1 MLQDIY
7 TSFLTPHN
15 IKVQSM
21 SPTRSIITLEPF
33 ERGFGNTL
41 GYLIRRVG
49 LSSMP
54 GSAVTEVYIEGVL
67 HEYSTVKDVREDVV
81 DILLNLKGI
90 AFKLLGR
97 DEVVLTLN
105 KKGVG
110 PVSAKDITLEHDVE
124 IMNPDHEIAHLT
136 KDGELKMTIKV
147 TKGKGYVPANQLRQE
162 GKPVGRLQLDASFSP
177 IKRISYQVENAR
189 VENRTDLD
197 RLVIDL
203 ETNGTLDPEEAIRR
217 CATILQHQLA
227 AFVELKHEEQKSS
240 HSTEEEVN
248 PVLLR
253 PVDDLELTVRAANC
267 LKAENIY
274 YIGDLVQRSENDLL
288 KTPNLGK
295 KSLLEI
301 KNVLA
306 SRGLSLGMRLD
317 SWPPAS
323 ILDKERE

>member
-1 MLQDIY
+1 MQDIY
-7 TSFLTPHN
+7 SSFLTPHT
-15 IKVQSM
+15 IKVQSVT
-21 SPTRSIITLEPF
+21 PTRSVITLEPF

-41 GYLIRRVG
+41 GYMIRRVG

-54 GSAVTEVYIEGVL
+54 GAAATEVQIEGVL
-67 HEYSTVKDVREDVV
+67 HEYSTIKDVREDVV

-97 DEVVLTLN
+97 DEVTLTLH
-105 KKGVG
+105 KKGQG
-110 PVSAKDITLEHDVE
+110 PVTAADIKPEHDVE
-124 IMNPDHEIAHLT
+124 IVNPEHEIAHLT
-136 KDGELKMTIKV
+136 KDGELKMTLKV
-147 TKGKGYVPANQLRQE
+147 VTGRGYVAANQSRQE
-162 GKPVGRLQLDASFSP
+162 GKPVGRLHIDASFSP
-177 IKRISYQVENAR
+177 IKRIAYQVENAR

-197 RLVIDL
+197 RLIIDL

-217 CATILQHQLA
+217 CATILQHQLT
-227 AFVELKHEEQKSS
+227 AFVELKHEEQKSHQS
-240 HSTEEEVN
+240 EEEEVN
-248 PVLLR
+248 PILLR

-274 YIGDLVQRSENDLL
+274 YIGDLVQRTENDLL

-306 SRGLSLGMRLD
+306 SRGLSLGMRLEN
-317 SWPPAS
+317 WPPNS
-323 ILDKERE
+323 IQDKDKE

>member
-1 MLQDIY
+1 MQDIY
-7 TSFLTPHN
+7 SSFLTPQI
-15 IKVQSM
+15 IKVDPLTS
-21 SPTRSIITLEPF
+21 TRSIITLEPF
-33 ERGFGNTL
+33 EPGFGNTL
-41 GYLIRRVG
+41 GYMIRRVG

-54 GSAVTEVYIEGVL
+54 GAAVVEVHIEGVL
-67 HEYSTVKDVREDVV
+67 HEYSTIKDVHEDVV

-90 AFKLLGR
+90 AFKLLGSR
-97 DEVVLTLN
+97 DEVNLTLY
-105 KKGVG
+105 KKGSG
-110 PVSAKDITLEHDVE
+110 PVTAADITLEHDVE
-124 IMNPDHEIAHLT
+124 IINPNHVIAHLT
-136 KDGELKMTIKV
+136 KDGELTMSLKV
-147 TKGKGYVPANQLRQE
+147 VSGRGYVPSSQMREE
-162 GKPVGRLQLDASFSP
+162 GKPVGRLHVDASFSP

-197 RLVIDL
+197 RLIIDL

-227 AFVELKHEEQKSS
+227 VFVELKHEEQKSALS
-240 HSTEEEVN
+240 QEEEVN
-248 PVLLR
+248 PILLR

-274 YIGDLVQRSENDLL
+274 YIGDLVLRTENDLL

-317 SWPPAS
+317 NWPPS
-323 ILDKERE
+323 SLQDKE

>member
-1 MLQDIY
+1 MQDIY
-7 TSFLTPHN
+7 TSFLTPHT
-15 IKVQSM
+15 IKVQSL

-41 GYLIRRVG
+41 GYMIRRVG

-54 GSAVTEVYIEGVL
+54 GAAVTEVHIEGVL
-67 HEYSTVKDVREDVV
+67 HEYSTIKDVREDVV

-90 AFKLLGR
+90 AFRLLGR
-97 DEVVLTLN
+97 PEVNLTLH
-105 KKGVG
+105 KKGAG
-110 PVSAKDITLEHDVE
+110 PVTAADIKLEHDVE
-124 IMNPDHEIAHLT
+124 VVNPEHEIAHLT
-136 KDGELKMTIKV
+136 KDGELKMTLRV
-147 TKGKGYVPANQLRQE
+147 MTGRGYVPANQSRQE
-162 GKPVGRLQLDASFSP
+162 GKPVGRLQIDASFSP
-177 IKRISYQVENAR
+177 IKRIAYQVENAR

-197 RLVIDL
+197 RLIIDL

-227 AFVELKHEEQKSS
+227 SFVELKHEEQKST
-240 HSTEEEVN
+240 HSQEEEVN
-248 PVLLR
+248 PILLR

-274 YIGDLVQRSENDLL
+274 YIGDLVQRTENDLL

-317 SWPPAS
+317 NWPPTS
-323 ILDKERE
+323 VQDKE